1 MNVHT
6 FGGRWGWWWLGSFVD
21 VVVVCLV
28 YVVNCLISVQLLL
41 YSGKNINK
49 KIIFCGYLSVE
60 CLIYSYTFNN
70 VHICSVAQSCST
82 LCDPMDY
89 TPPGSSVHGIFQARI
104 LEWVAISYPK
114 GHLIIQTLFKVRTVC
129 KHGHSVMVHACDFGV
144 CGLS

>member
-1 MNVHT
+1 MHT
-6 FGGRWGWWWLGSFVD
+6 VGGRWGWWWLGSFVD

-104 LEWVAISYPK
+104 LEWVAISYPT

>member
-49 KIIFCGYLSVE
+49 KNIFCGYLSVE
-60 CLIYSYTFNN
+60 CLIYSCTFNN
-70 VHICSVAQSCST
+70 VHICSVAQSGST
-82 LCDPMDY
+82 LCDPID
-89 TPPGSSVHGIFQARI
+89 SSVRGIFQARI
-104 LEWVAISYPK
+104 LEWVAISHTK
-114 GHLIIQTLFKVRTVC
+114 GHLIIQTLLKVRTVC
-129 KHGHSVMVHACDFGV
+129 KQCHSVMVHACDFGV